1 MSLLRAIKLEALAC
15 VMVKDYAPPDFYM
28 RRLSRWYSRTFAT
41 PLHEV
46 EALPMFIVM
55 RAWAE
60 ENYEGME
67 EEELE
72 TERLKLIE
80 TDEDRRLRL
89 AKDTIANIEDDDWF
103 KEIEAE
109 EQAKIAERE
118 RREAGLPVEARTV
131 KTLETNEAP
140 ERPTPAM
147 GNIRESSLDVP
158 DREPAFKV
166 DFVDDLFAEDGE
178 EG

>member
-1 MSLLRAIKLEALAC
+1 MLRAIKLEALAC

-28 RRLSRWYSRTFAT
+28 RRLARWYSRTFST

-46 EALPMFIVM
+46 EQLPTFLIM

-60 ENYEGME
+60 EHYESME
-67 EEELE
+67 EEERE
-72 TERLKLIE
+72 TERQKLIE
-80 TDEDRRLRL
+80 TDEERRHRL
-89 AKDTIANIEDDDWF
+89 AKDTIDNIEDDDWF
-103 KEIEAE
+103 KEIEQE

-118 RREAGLPVEARTV
+118 RREAGLPVEQRTA
-131 KTLETNEAP
+131 KTLETAEAP

-147 GNIRESSLDVP
+147 GTVREATLDVP

-166 DFVDDLFAEDGE
+166 DFVDDLFAEDGDE
-178 EG
+178 